1 METFVGVILDS
12 DRNHSGHNRKPPLS
26 TSRVLPFSP
35 GPCCWS
41 AWDLWFGRCVP
52 LHKYTSFPTLAGVRS
67 VDGPSVV
74 LHRSFFSNLSLF
86 STRACASRLF
96 TLRLYLLLSLQIDIS
111 QSSPT
116 KPLASC
122 YQHFH
127 YDSYLFPLS
136 PPCFGPSHYLET
148 IRQPTRINSSPK

>member
-1 METFVGVILDS
+1 MIGITADTIENLLFPRAGCFPFRLDRAVGQPGISGLAVVSLYINILLFPPWLEFGVWT
-12 DRNHSGHNRKPPLS
+12 GHLLYS
-26 TSRVLPFSP
+26 I
-35 GPCCWS
+35 
-41 AWDLWFGRCVP
+41 VP
-52 LHKYTSFPTLAGVRS
+52 
-67 VDGPSVV
+67 
-74 LHRSFFSNLSLF
+74 FFSNLSLF